1 MIRNRHIIIL
11 GVTAVILSALT
22 VLLAT
27 TDRWKGTGSPQPGS
41 YLLQGFNPEKVY
53 GIQIVSSQYAIQFK
67 RFGESFVITTR
78 YGYPASNE
86 KMNELLGILTEIQ
99 SMEKVTSRKQ
109 NHESLGVTVD
119 QGATVIRLFDEV
131 DRKMAGIVIG
141 KRSEGAPGNYVRLED
156 EETVYISKKVIPQ
169 ISFAYT
175 DYIQKHLFPG
185 NPNEYS
191 KLSVSMNP
199 DNYAIDIRDGGGF
212 LSSLPR
218 GAHQDDQRIGEILT
232 TSLDLK
238 IKNVFKKE
246 DLKDLH
252 FDTKLQLMKRD
263 RTSYQIEFAE
273 RGDRCYVT
281 AAADYS
287 KPAGEIIIYK
297 NEPQHSLKTKES
309 LLLAR
314 DRTVSFNK
322 THEKWVYEVE
332 PHYRKILLTS
342 QSKLLK
348 K

>member
-22 VLLAT
+22 VFLAA
-27 TDRWKGTGSPQPGS
+27 TDRWKRVDSPEAGK

-67 RFGESFVITTR
+67 RFGDSFVITTR

-99 SMEKVTSRKQ
+99 SVEKVTSRKQ

-131 DRKMAGIVIG
+131 DRKMAGIMIG
-141 KRSEGAPGNYVRLED
+141 KRSEGVPGNYIRLED
-156 EETVYISKKVIPQ
+156 DDTVYISKKVIPQ

-175 DYIQKHLFPG
+175 DYIQKHLFSG
-185 NPNEYS
+185 NPSEYS
-191 KLSVSMNP
+191 KLVVSTNP
-199 DNYAIDIRDGGGF
+199 DHYAIDIRDGGGI

-218 GAHQDDQRIGEILT
+218 GARQDDQRIDEILT

-246 DLKDLH
+246 DLKDLR
-252 FDTKLQLMKRD
+252 FDTKLQLTKRD
-263 RTSYQIEFAE
+263 RTSYQVEFAE
-273 RGDRCYVT
+273 RGDRCYMR

-287 KPAGEIIIYK
+287 NPAGEIIIYK

-322 THEKWVYEVE
+322 THEKWVYEVD
-332 PHYRKILLTS
+332 PHYRKTLLTS